1 MRRAASASP
10 PAALAPGGASHK
22 AGYVRRCC
30 IPRWSVHI
38 KRMKVRAILVGG
50 MAVWLTAA
58 CSIEDQATDGDSAD
72 RTGQDARV
80 KDRVLA
86 VVCDPDSRSTP
97 EKLVPLVSEV
107 RARDGRSDR
116 VWEVADGAE
125 CIAGPTK
132 AEPASTD

>member
-1 MRRAASASP
+1 
-10 PAALAPGGASHK
+10 
-22 AGYVRRCC
+22 
-30 IPRWSVHI
+30 
-38 KRMKVRAILVGG
+38 

-58 CSIEDQATDGDSAD
+58 CSIEDQATDGDSADPTGAD

-132 AEPASTD
+132 AEPALTD